1 MVKKRSMKKKI
12 RRRTHCKTYKSSRN
26 ISRKASIL
34 KLKKPKKT
42 SKSRKPRKPMKTYR
56 KRNKKVMGGG

>member
-12 RRRTHCKTYKSSRN
+12 RRRTPCKTYKSSRN

-34 KLKKPKKT
+34 KVKKPKKT
-42 SKSRKPRKPMKTYR
+42 RKPRKTMKTYR